1 MGFFNRLRGKRKR
14 RVVVIGLDGT
24 PYTFVQ
30 RALDMGRM
38 PNFARMLGEGA
49 FRRMNSVHPCV
60 SSVAWSCYMTGKN
73 PAKHGIYGFI
83 DRKPGTYDT
92 AIPTSRT
99 MRSETLWEILSR
111 AGKRV
116 VVMNVPV
123 TYPPRQVNGI
133 LISGFLSPKVEKAV
147 YPPTEVGTLKRLGY
161 IIDADPWAARQ
172 SKDKALAEVN
182 AALDS
187 RVRTLLHYM
196 DNEEW
201 DFLQCHVMETDRLY
215 HFLWEQ
221 MDTADPV
228 YAPRF
233 WEVIARIDQ
242 MLGEVL
248 DRLDEHTTLI
258 VMSDHGFCTLKYE
271 VYVNH
276 WLAQR
281 GWLTLPENPPQRLK
295 LADVGPRS
303 RAYSLDP
310 GRIFINLRGR
320 EPAGRVAPG
329 AEYEALRDEI
339 AAAALEDMRDPET
352 GAPMIARVFRR
363 EELYHGPLLDQ
374 AADLILVSVDG
385 YDLKGAMGKDTL
397 TFKGDEL
404 VGMHTYDDAMLW
416 VQGQAITAEGFC
428 VTDVMPTVLRLMD
441 VPIPDDV
448 DGRVLI

>member
-1 MGFFNRLRGKRKR
+1 
-14 RVVVIGLDGT
+14 
-24 PYTFVQ
+24 
-30 RALDMGRM
+30 
-38 PNFARMLGEGA
+38 
-49 FRRMNSVHPCV
+49 
-60 SSVAWSCYMTGKN
+60 
-73 PAKHGIYGFI
+73 
-83 DRKPGTYDT
+83 
-92 AIPTSRT
+92 
-99 MRSETLWEILSR
+99 
-111 AGKRV
+111 
-116 VVMNVPV
+116 
-123 TYPPRQVNGI
+123 
-133 LISGFLSPKVEKAV
+133 VEKAV

-161 IIDADPWAARQ
+161 IIDADPWAARE

-187 RVRTLLHYM
+187 RVRALLHYM

-221 MDTADPV
+221 MDTDDPV

-242 MLGEVL
+242 MLGEVY

-271 VYVNH
+271 VYVNY
-276 WLAQR
+276 WLAQK

-295 LADVGPRS
+295 LADVGPHS
-303 RAYSLDP
+303 LAYSLDP
-310 GRIFINLRGR
+310 GRVFINLRGR

-329 AEYEALRDEI
+329 AEYEVLRDEI

-352 GAPMIARVFRR
+352 GAPMIAHVFRR

-385 YDLKGAMGKDTL
+385 YDLKGAMGKETL

-416 VQGQAITAEGFC
+416 VQGQAIAAEGFC